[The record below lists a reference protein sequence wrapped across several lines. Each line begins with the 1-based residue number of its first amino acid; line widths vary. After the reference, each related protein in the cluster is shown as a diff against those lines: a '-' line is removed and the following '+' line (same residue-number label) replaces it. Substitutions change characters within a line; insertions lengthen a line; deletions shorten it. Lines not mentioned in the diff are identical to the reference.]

1 VANLG
6 LHAFGCLGYIG
17 AARHRQILKPL
28 LLLLLIAFFPNLQQ
42 VDHEESDLLVT
53 KFSWA
58 REKQNSR
65 MIRGAQ
71 NPGGPI
77 TTPIP
82 DNRDLGSRRADLR
95 TMEKK
100 AAVSAD
106 KPVEN
111 YQLRLELK
119 NTGANIVKSLIWEFR
134 PTAGPDDYQPKQY
147 LCALQ
152 VKPNEKKILDIWTPY
167 VPVKVI
173 SAAERKDALKDGA
186 VVINQIEYAD
196 GSVWKKRGW
205 NYRLPAGSLQKL
217 TEGKCSV
224 F

>member
-1 VANLG
+1 M
-6 LHAFGCLGYIG
+6 
-17 AARHRQILKPL
+17 KPIL
-28 LLLLLIAFFPNLQQ
+28 LLVLIAFFLPQQQ
-42 VDHEESDLLVT
+42 VEREESDLLIV

-58 REKQNSR
+58 RDKQESH

-82 DNRDLGSRRADLR
+82 SDNRDLTSRRVDLR

-100 AAVSAD
+100 AEVTAE
-106 KPVEN
+106 KPVEY

-119 NTGANIVKSLIWEFR
+119 NTGPNVVRSLVWEFR
-134 PTAGPDDYQPKQY
+134 PTAGPADYQPKQY
-147 LCALQ
+147 LCALR
-152 VKPNEKKILDIWTPY
+152 VKPKEKKTLEIWTPY
-167 VPVKVI
+167 VPVKLI
-173 SAAERKDALKDGA
+173 SVDERKDALKDGT

-205 NYRLPAGSLQKL
+205 NYRLPANSLQKL
-217 TEGKCSV
+217 TEGTCSV

>member
-1 VANLG
+1 ME
-6 LHAFGCLGYIG
+6 
-17 AARHRQILKPL
+17 R
-28 LLLLLIAFFPNLQQ
+28 
-42 VDHEESDLLVT
+42 EEADLLVV

-58 REKQNSR
+58 KEKQKSR

-77 TTPIP
+77 TTPIA
-82 DNRDLGSRRADLR
+82 DNRDLGSRQVELR
-95 TMEKK
+95 TIEKK
-100 AAVSAD
+100 AVVSAEKAGD
-106 KPVEN
+106 N

-119 NTGANIVKSLIWEFR
+119 NIGATVVRGLIWEFR

-152 VKPNEKKILDIWTPY
+152 VKPLEKKILDVWTPY

-173 SAAERKDALKDGA
+173 SADERKDALKDGT

-205 NYRLPAGSLQKL
+205 NYRLAADSLRKL

>member
-1 VANLG
+1 
-6 LHAFGCLGYIG
+6 
-17 AARHRQILKPL
+17 LKLFL
-28 LLLLLIAFFPNLQQ
+28 LLVLIAFFPLQQ
-42 VDHEESDLLVT
+42 QVEGEEPELLVV

-58 REKQNSR
+58 REKQTTH

-82 DNRDLGSRRADLR
+82 SDNRDLTSRRVDLR

-100 AAVSAD
+100 AEVTAE
-106 KPVEN
+106 KPVEY

-119 NTGANIVKSLIWEFR
+119 NTGANTVRSLIWEFR
-134 PTAGPDDYQPKQY
+134 PTAGPDDYQLKQY
-147 LCALQ
+147 LCVLQ
-152 VKPNEKKILDIWTPY
+152 VKPKEKKTLDIWTPWA
-167 VPVKVI
+167 PVKVI
-173 SAAERKDALKDGA
+173 TVDERKDALKDGT
-186 VVINQIEYAD
+186 VIINEIEYAD

-205 NYRLPAGSLQKL
+205 NYRLPADSLKKL
-217 TEGKCSV
+217 TEGTCSV

>member
-1 VANLG
+1 MV
-6 LHAFGCLGYIG
+6 
-17 AARHRQILKPL
+17 
-28 LLLLLIAFFPNLQQ
+28 LIAFFLPQQQ
-42 VDHEESDLLVT
+42 VEREEPDLLLV

-58 REKQNSR
+58 KEKQGSH

-82 DNRDLGSRRADLR
+82 SDNRDLTSRRVDLR

-100 AAVSAD
+100 AEVTAE
-106 KPVEN
+106 KTVE
-111 YQLRLELK
+111 YYELRLELR
-119 NTGANIVKSLIWEFR
+119 NTGPNVVRGLIWEFR
-134 PTAGPDDYQPKQY
+134 PTAGPDDYKPKQY

-152 VKPNEKKILDIWTPY
+152 VKPKEKKALDIWTPY
-167 VPVKVI
+167 VPVKLI
-173 SAAERKDALKDGA
+173 SVDERKDALKDGI
-186 VVINQIEYAD
+186 VVINEIEYAD

-205 NYRLPAGSLQKL
+205 NYRLPANSFQRL
-217 TEGKCSV
+217 TEGTCSV

>member
-1 VANLG
+1 M
-6 LHAFGCLGYIG
+6 
-17 AARHRQILKPL
+17 KPIL
-28 LLLLLIAFFPNLQQ
+28 LLVLIAFFLPQQQ
-42 VDHEESDLLVT
+42 VEREESDLLIV

-58 REKQNSR
+58 REKQESH

-82 DNRDLGSRRADLR
+82 SDNRDLTSRRVDLR

-100 AAVSAD
+100 AEVTAE
-106 KPVEN
+106 KPVEY

-119 NTGANIVKSLIWEFR
+119 NTGPNVVRSLVWEFR
-134 PTAGPDDYQPKQY
+134 PTAGPADYQPKQY
-147 LCALQ
+147 LCALR
-152 VKPNEKKILDIWTPY
+152 VKPKEKKTLEIWTPY
-167 VPVKVI
+167 VPVKLI
-173 SAAERKDALKDGA
+173 SVDERKDALKDGT

-205 NYRLPAGSLQKL
+205 NYRLPANSLQKL
-217 TEGKCSV
+217 TEGTCSV

>member
-1 VANLG
+1 M
-6 LHAFGCLGYIG
+6 
-17 AARHRQILKPL
+17 KPIL
-28 LLLLLIAFFPNLQQ
+28 LLVLIAFFLPQQQ
-42 VDHEESDLLVT
+42 VEREESDLLIV

-58 REKQNSR
+58 REKQESH

-82 DNRDLGSRRADLR
+82 SDNRDLTSRRVDLR

-100 AAVSAD
+100 AEVTAE
-106 KPVEN
+106 KPVEY

-119 NTGANIVKSLIWEFR
+119 NTGPNVVRSLVWEFR
-134 PTAGPDDYQPKQY
+134 PTAGPADYQPKQY
-147 LCALQ
+147 LCALR
-152 VKPNEKKILDIWTPY
+152 VKPKEKKTLEIWTPY
-167 VPVKVI
+167 VPVKLI
-173 SAAERKDALKDGA
+173 SVDERKDALKDGTL
-186 VVINQIEYAD
+186 VINQIEYAD

-205 NYRLPAGSLQKL
+205 NYRLPANSLQKL
-217 TEGKCSV
+217 TEGTCSV

>member
-1 VANLG
+1 M
-6 LHAFGCLGYIG
+6 
-17 AARHRQILKPL
+17 KPIL
-28 LLLLLIAFFPNLQQ
+28 LLVLIAFFLPQQ
-42 VDHEESDLLVT
+42 PVEREESDLLIV

-58 REKQNSR
+58 REKQESH

-82 DNRDLGSRRADLR
+82 SDNRDLTSRRVDLR

-100 AAVSAD
+100 AEVTAE

-119 NTGANIVKSLIWEFR
+119 NTGPNVVRGLVWEFR
-134 PTAGPDDYQPKQY
+134 PAAGPADYQPKQY
-147 LCALQ
+147 LCALR
-152 VKPNEKKILDIWTPY
+152 VKPKEKKTLEIWTPY
-167 VPVKVI
+167 VPVKLI
-173 SAAERKDALKDGA
+173 SVDERKDALKDGT

-205 NYRLPAGSLQKL
+205 NYRLPANSLEKL
-217 TEGKCSV
+217 TEGTCSV